1 MILVETGQTYDRKSI
16 VAWLERGRKIC
27 PLTTK
32 ELVTAQLVTNFALKG
47 CIASWREEQTR
58 SGGAHANGER
68 YPNLSATGPQTGTAQ
83 VADIL
88 NRLKAPSMEVRGT
101 VPAVT
106 AARHWGRF
114 PASCAHRPYAR
125 RRTRHSMQKC
135 VVLTSSDQQPADAR
149 HLLLL
154 DCQTGD
160 WFAHDPTVSASAQR
174 RSTGAATLTRALL
187 S

>member
-1 MILVETGQTYDRKSI
+1 MEDPVILVETGQTYDRKSI

-27 PLTTK
+27 PLT
-32 ELVTAQLVTNFALKG
+32 LVTAQLVTNFALKG

-88 NRLKAPSMEVRGT
+88 NRLKAPSMEVRGA

-106 AARHWGRF
+106 DARLSGRF
-114 PASCAHRPYAR
+114 LARCAHRTHSN
-125 RRTRHSMQKC
+125 RRT
-135 VVLTSSDQQPADAR
+135 
-149 HLLLL
+149 
-154 DCQTGD
+154 G
-160 WFAHDPTVSASAQR
+160 TVGE
-174 RSTGAATLTRALL
+174 TV
-187 S
+187 

>member
-1 MILVETGQTYDRKSI
+1 VILVETGQTYDRKSI

-88 NRLKAPSMEVRGT
+88 NRLKAPSMEVRGAA
-101 VPAVT
+101 PAVT

-114 PASCAHRPYAR
+114 LASCAHRPDSR
-125 RRTRHSMQKC
+125 RRTRHHRWKC
-135 VVLTSSDQQPADAR
+135 VALPSCVARQLLPQYCLTDAWSAY
-149 HLLLL
+149 
-154 DCQTGD
+154 D
-160 WFAHDPTVSASAQR
+160 ATVSLSMLR
-174 RSTGAATLTRALL
+174 WSVHAATLTKALL